1 MAGAGALGG
10 GGGIKRGN
18 HLAGSEPQCW
28 YYKKEKIFWSC
39 STSHLVLY
47 DSLLPGWRFESQHCI
62 VL

>member
-1 MAGAGALGG
+1 MAGAGG

-47 DSLLPGWRFESQHCI
+47 DSLLPG
-62 VL
+62 